1 MERVSLNEEA
11 LQRKQTK
18 ASSRSVSRRRKRT
31 DRGKEKE
38 GVRIKWSQE
47 DERERGRQTRKDT
60 EGMKGADGGSEK

>member
-1 MERVSLNEEA
+1 MSLNEEA